1 MQAGRLNTRV
11 TLQRR
16 TAGQDAAGQPIDG
29 WADVATTWADFRVLQ
44 GLEAI
49 RADAT
54 TATSRASCRLRWRDD
69 LAPDMRVLVG
79 SQPWAIVSVQPDV
92 GRRRFVDLVLE
103 RTQ

>member
-1 MQAGRLNTRV
+1 MYAGQMRTRL
-11 TLQRR
+11 LWQRQIQ
-16 TAGQDAAGQPIDG
+16 GQDAAGQPVEG
-29 WADVATTWADFRVLQ
+29 WEDVATTWADFRVLQ

-79 SQPWAIVSVQPDV
+79 SQPWAIVSVQPDI

>member
-1 MQAGRLNTRV
+1 MHAQQLRTRV
-11 TLQRR
+11 RIQRP
-16 TAGQDAAGQPIDG
+16 AGMQDPAGQPIDG